1 MSFKDTILAASDPI
15 QSSTQCSIQKQVSV
29 SSLPSSVS
37 TPTPIRSPSSP
48 ERSTITPDTT
58 KEGLENGD
66 YDVEEETISVDDNDD
81 VEEKVEIEK
90 DTSQEVSKLPKELPC
105 SSGSITKDGITVELV
120 GQHLWK
126 KFHKLGTEMIITK
139 AGR

>member
-1 MSFKDTILAASDPI
+1 MAQNLV
-15 QSSTQCSIQKQVSV
+15 QRQVSV
-29 SSLPSSVS
+29 SSIVSSAPSPSII
-37 TPTPIRSPSSP
+37 TSPSSP
-48 ERSTITPDTT
+48 ERSAITPDTT
-58 KEGLENGD
+58 KEVLENGD
-66 YDVEEETISVDDNDD
+66 YEVEEESISVDDDD
-81 VEEKVEIEK
+81 DAEEAAESEK
-90 DTSQEVSKLPKELPC
+90 DTTKETPILPKELPC

>member
-1 MSFKDTILAASDPI
+1 MAQNLV
-15 QSSTQCSIQKQVSV
+15 QRQVSV
-29 SSLPSSVS
+29 SSIVSSAPSPSII
-37 TPTPIRSPSSP
+37 TSPSSP
-48 ERSTITPDTT
+48 ERSVITPDTT
-58 KEGLENGD
+58 KEVLENGD
-66 YDVEEETISVDDNDD
+66 YEVEEESISVDDDD
-81 VEEKVEIEK
+81 DAEEAAESEK
-90 DTSQEVSKLPKELPC
+90 DTTKETPILPKELPC

>member
-1 MSFKDTILAASDPI
+1 MSQDLV
-15 QSSTQCSIQKQVSV
+15 QRQVSV
-29 SSLPSSVS
+29 SSIVSSASSPSII
-37 TPTPIRSPSSP
+37 TSPSSP

-58 KEGLENGD
+58 KEVLENGD
-66 YDVEEETISVDDNDD
+66 YEVEEESISVDDNVDA
-81 VEEKVEIEK
+81 EAPLESEK
-90 DTSQEVSKLPKELPC
+90 DTSKEAPILPKELPC

>member
-1 MSFKDTILAASDPI
+1 MAHDLV
-15 QSSTQCSIQKQVSV
+15 QRQVSV
-29 SSLPSSVS
+29 SSIVSSAPSPSII
-37 TPTPIRSPSSP
+37 TSPSSP

-58 KEGLENGD
+58 KEVLENGD
-66 YDVEEETISVDDNDD
+66 YEVEEESISVDDNVDA
-81 VEEKVEIEK
+81 EEPLESEK
-90 DTSQEVSKLPKELPC
+90 DTSKETPILPKELPC